1 MKTSLLTEK
10 ENKIDQLSLNELER
24 LEEQI
29 EKLQTESDKTKVI
42 YWPHKL

>member
-29 EKLQTESDKTKVI
+29 EKLQTESEKTKVI
-42 YWPHKL
+42 Y

>member
-42 YWPHKL
+42 YLPHKL

>member
-29 EKLQTESDKTKVI
+29 EKLQTESDKTKVS
-42 YWPHKL
+42 Y

>member
-10 ENKIDQLSLNELER
+10 ENKIDHLNLNELER

-29 EKLQTESDKTKVI
+29 EKLQTESEKTKVI
-42 YWPHKL
+42 Y

>member
-24 LEEQI
+24 LDEQI

-42 YWPHKL
+42 Y